1 MSESDRPSD
10 ERSDQR
16 YWHLGD
22 LVTYG
27 LRRLRQKYDPTTNG
41 QLDQTSAGELVSA
54 LSASEVES
62 QQDLLNEL
70 QSRLLPALQYQITVL
85 SLSLDPSRIQ
95 KDPAKNLNIA
105 LKVQLELDYTL
116 DQLRSAVAT
125 VCRGPAI
132 TTNRSDDHHLKSLK
146 SYRLHHL
153 KTKLLSLYQR
163 LCDTFVLASELI
175 QQMGFTSELPKNL
188 HQTDVLRRCLD
199 EPVHIASACIKTSID
214 WLNASDLH
222 IGQDSWEPFF
232 SFMEDPLKDLISR
245 LNPLTDLTD
254 ENQEPTI
261 KYVREPVIQLA
272 KLAVPII
279 KLIRIFYNK
288 LSEGGLNRE
297 RLPRY
302 TEMCSNQI
310 ESLSKSPDGLCID
323 IRDIVVLLDLANL
336 NRAGVLPMAFL
347 DVTNRLKTRFES
359 PMFLLLLYCIPLI
372 PDNDGLNIQNYYKDW
387 CITWHNQLNLA
398 IHNFECVAKT
408 FDINP

>member
-16 YWHLGD
+16 YWHLG
-22 LVTYG
+22 
-27 LRRLRQKYDPTTNG
+27 
-41 QLDQTSAGELVSA
+41 
-54 LSASEVES
+54 
-62 QQDLLNEL
+62 
-70 QSRLLPALQYQITVL
+70 
-85 SLSLDPSRIQ
+85 
-95 KDPAKNLNIA
+95 DPAKNLNIA

-188 HQTDVLRRCLD
+188 HQTDVLR
-199 EPVHIASACIKTSID
+199 SAWTS
-214 WLNASDLH
+214 L
-222 IGQDSWEPFF
+222 
-232 SFMEDPLKDLISR
+232 FMEDPLKDLISR
-245 LNPLTDLTD
+245 LNPSTDLTD

-272 KLAVPII
+272 KLALPII

-310 ESLSKSPDGLCID
+310 ESLFKSPDRLCID
-323 IRDIVVLLDLANL
+323 IRDIVGLLDLANL

-347 DVTNRLKTRFES
+347 DVTNRLKTRFETSTSSERCLTPAVKAQTRPS
-359 PMFLLLLYCIPLI
+359 PTHRKKPII
-372 PDNDGLNIQNYYKDW
+372 G
-387 CITWHNQLNLA
+387 H
-398 IHNFECVAKT
+398 KT
-408 FDINP
+408 IWSSTGS